1 MTKMRESIL
10 SDTTLDKIM
19 LLFWEKGYFETSLQD
34 IAQAAGINR
43 TVLIRYFGSKQ
54 GLFYTIL
61 QRFRNTVV
69 VEATHLLND
78 PTMGMKG
85 IEQFFMQFIECSREL
100 AGSDGC
106 FMIAVAAN
114 LPVHEPEAA
123 RVIEEFIHYLRA
135 LFYKNLRWQQSEKL
149 LDDAVSPEVASDFL
163 VGNVVGLMTLLR
175 AASEPRML
183 QNQVKSIIH
192 YLAGLSAR
200 KSVGPGTLH
209 LIC

>member
-1 MTKMRESIL
+1 MTKTREPIL
-10 SDTTLDKIM
+10 SDSTLDKIM

-34 IAQAAGINR
+34 IAQAAGVSRAVLNR
-43 TVLIRYFGSKQ
+43 HFGSKQ
-54 GLFYTIL
+54 GLFYAIL
-61 QRFRNTVV
+61 QRFRSKVV
-69 VEATHLLND
+69 VDATQLLND
-78 PTMGMKG
+78 PMMGMNG
-85 IEQFFMQFIECSREL
+85 IKQFFMQFVECTREV

-135 LFYKNLRWQQSEKL
+135 LFYKNLRWQQTEKL
-149 LDDAVSPEVASDFL
+149 LVEDVNPEMVADFL

-183 QNQVKSIIH
+183 QNQVKSIIQ
-192 YLAGLSAR
+192 YLSGLSAR
-200 KSVGPGTLH
+200 KSMGQGTLH
-209 LIC
+209 LIS